1 VVEVG
6 GFDNGPKVNFGDTDS
21 STDAFM
27 TMGAFSAINQIDT
40 AARDFH
46 LYGTNT
52 TTGFYFDES
61 EGKFGI
67 GTDAPSEKLSVNGNM
82 TVSGDL
88 TVSGNDIKDSG
99 GSAAITFDGSANV
112 TIPTANL
119 TCTNHATVSK
129 TLTVGGS
136 IASAPAV
143 VYRTAKVTLNTLACN
158 NLHTTPHTLVSGGGA
173 NTVIVPV
180 SGMVRVD
187 RAATQANSGPDL
199 NFHYESQEPG
209 TYGDSV
215 LFHIRRFMY
224 NETGDRVYIIDPL
237 SAFQSSQNLTDD
249 VDKDLEVSVDS
260 QLTPNCFTSVTI
272 FLTYHIFD
280 IS

>member
-1 VVEVG
+1 
-6 GFDNGPKVNFGDTDS
+6 
-21 STDAFM
+21 
-27 TMGAFSAINQIDT
+27 
-40 AARDFH
+40 
-46 LYGTNT
+46 
-52 TTGFYFDES
+52 
-61 EGKFGI
+61 
-67 GTDAPSEKLSVNGNM
+67 
-82 TVSGDL
+82 
-88 TVSGNDIKDSG
+88 
-99 GSAAITFDGSANV
+99 
-112 TIPTANL
+112 
-119 TCTNHATVSK
+119 
-129 TLTVGGS
+129 
-136 IASAPAV
+136 
-143 VYRTAKVTLNTLACN
+143 
-158 NLHTTPHTLVSGGGA
+158 
-173 NTVIVPV
+173 
-180 SGMVRVD
+180 
-187 RAATQANSGPDL
+187 L